1 MAFSLTSPAF
11 RNGER
16 IPSEYTADG
25 ANFSPP
31 LQWSDPPQG
40 TRSFALVVE
49 DPDAPSGTFRHWGLY
64 NIMGERT
71 LLPEGLG
78 AGGKAKSEAMGK
90 GVNDFGEP
98 HYHGPAPPKGHGT
111 HHYHFKLAALD
122 VETLSKAPKLAAAD
136 IWKAAEKHMLGQAEL
151 VGTYSR

>member
-11 RNGER
+11 RDGER
-16 IPSEYTADG
+16 IPAKYTADG
-25 ANFSPP
+25 ENFSPP
-31 LQWSDPPQG
+31 LQWSDPPPG
-40 TRSFALVVE
+40 TKSFALVVE

-71 LLPEGLG
+71 VLPEGV
-78 AGGKAKSEAMGK
+78 GGRKAKAEDIGK

-98 HYHGPAPPKGHGT
+98 NYHGPAPPRGHGT

-122 VETLSKAPKLAAAD
+122 VEALSQAPKLAVGD
-136 IWKAAEKHMLGQAEL
+136 IWKAAQTHLLGQAEL